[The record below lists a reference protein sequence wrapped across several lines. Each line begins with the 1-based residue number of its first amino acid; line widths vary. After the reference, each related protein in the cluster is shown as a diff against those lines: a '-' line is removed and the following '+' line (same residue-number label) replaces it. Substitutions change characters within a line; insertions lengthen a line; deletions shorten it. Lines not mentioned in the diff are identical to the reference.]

1 LKELEKKMI
10 RAEKRKFSDE
20 ARQLQTIR
28 TALFPN
34 NSLQERVENILP
46 YYAQYG
52 PAFIDL
58 LYAASPALEQ
68 EFRTIKM

>member
-1 LKELEKKMI
+1 MI

-20 ARQLQTIR
+20 ARQLQAIR

-34 NSLQERVENILP
+34 NSLQERVENFLP
-46 YYAQYG
+46 YYAQFG

-68 EFRTIKM
+68 EFRIMNLD